1 MSLLFYR
8 AVCSEAILFIW
19 PSDRWPYCNLV
30 TRTQTIASYFR
41 ISELSFDMCHRRVGG
56 SPWRPMTQVWDQL
69 IRGHMVDRGLDIK
82 THTKYSW
89 CAHTRLVQSEHY
101 SPKLTSKSP
110 VQPQLPLSVTVRS
123 CQPGAFIPVRQ
134 SVSESK

>member
-1 MSLLFYR
+1 
-8 AVCSEAILFIW
+8 
-19 PSDRWPYCNLV
+19 
-30 TRTQTIASYFR
+30 
-41 ISELSFDMCHRRVGG
+41 
-56 SPWRPMTQVWDQL
+56 MTQVWDQL